1 MGSRKGDGFMSDYE
15 LLMVFL
21 GILGIVVSILLAYI
35 NHTKK

>member
-1 MGSRKGDGFMSDYE
+1 MSDYE